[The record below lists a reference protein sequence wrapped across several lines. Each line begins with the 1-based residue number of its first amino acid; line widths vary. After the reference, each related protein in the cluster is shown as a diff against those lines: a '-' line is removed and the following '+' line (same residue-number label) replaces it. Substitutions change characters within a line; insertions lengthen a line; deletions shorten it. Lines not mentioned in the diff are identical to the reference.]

1 MDKKIILAVAGS
13 GKTSLIIDNLNL
25 EKRFLLITYTK
36 SNTKNLRDGIIEKFG
51 YFPDNIQLYSYF
63 PFLYGFCFKPFL
75 SYKLKVKGI
84 FWDFP
89 PEYTLKKKRSDLSF
103 YLTEGRRLY
112 HNRIAKLLQEL
123 NVLDDINERLEK
135 YYDCLYIDEIQDFA
149 GHDFDLL
156 KSLVRAKLEIKL
168 VGDFYQHT
176 FDTSRDGTT
185 NNDLHNDYKEYIKN
199 FEQLGIKPD
208 TEHLNKSWRCTPTIC
223 NFITENLKIEI
234 YSHKNNMSTV
244 EFISDPKIIEEI
256 FSNNNVVKLFYRESS
271 KYKCLSRNWG
281 DSKGENKFEDVCVV
295 LNKTTMK
302 HFKDKKLSKLV
313 SGTKNKLYVA
323 CSRPH
328 RNLFFIEEESIKHHK
343 KPSSET

>member
-25 EKRFLLITYTK
+25 EKRFLLVTYTI
-36 SNTKNLRDGIIEKFG
+36 SNTRNLRSGIIEKFG

-89 PEYTLKKKRSDLSF
+89 PEHTFKKRRDDLSF

-135 YYDCLYIDEIQDFA
+135 YYDCLFIDEIQDFA

-156 KSLVRAKLEIKL
+156 KSLVKAKLEIQL
-168 VGDFYQHT
+168 VGDFHQHT

-185 NNDLHNDYKEYIKN
+185 NNDLHNNYEEYIKS
-199 FEQLGIKPD
+199 FEQMGVRPD
-208 TEHLNKSWRCTPTIC
+208 TKHLNKSWRCTPTIC
-223 NFITENLKIEI
+223 NFITENLDIEI
-234 YSHKNNMSTV
+234 Y
-244 EFISDPKIIEEI
+244 
-256 FSNNNVVKLFYRESS
+256 
-271 KYKCLSRNWG
+271 
-281 DSKGENKFEDVCVV
+281 
-295 LNKTTMK
+295 
-302 HFKDKKLSKLV
+302 
-313 SGTKNKLYVA
+313 
-323 CSRPH
+323 
-328 RNLFFIEEESIKHHK
+328 
-343 KPSSET
+343 